1 MQIKSELRKTLLSER
16 KRISSDMCEYFGNE
30 ILKRVISLDEVKKSD
45 SILCFVSKELEVPT
59 AEIFQFAFNAG
70 KPIAAPV
77 CIGED
82 MIFRYID
89 SFDDLEIGSFSVRE
103 PKEYCCEAAVTDRTV
118 CITPGLCYNM
128 NGFRIGYGKGYYDR
142 FFAKNKCVK
151 IGVCFEEF
159 IGDFAPD
166 INDIAA
172 DIIVTQCRVIR
183 FTGRNET

>member
-1 MQIKSELRKTLLSER
+1 MQIKSELRKVLLAER
-16 KRISSDMCEYFGNE
+16 RRISSDMREHFGSE
-30 ILKRVISLDEVKKSD
+30 ISRRVLLLDEVKKSD
-45 SILCFVSKELEVPT
+45 LILCFVSKELEVPT
-59 AEIFQFAFNAG
+59 EDIFKFAFETG

-82 MIFRYID
+82 VIFRYIE
-89 SFDDLEIGSFSVRE
+89 SFDDLEAGSFSVRE
-103 PKEYCCEAAVTDRTV
+103 PKEYCREAVVTDKTV

-151 IGVCFEEF
+151 IGVCFEEH
-159 IGDFAPD
+159 ICDFAPD

-172 DIIVTQCRVIR
+172 DIIVTQSRVIR